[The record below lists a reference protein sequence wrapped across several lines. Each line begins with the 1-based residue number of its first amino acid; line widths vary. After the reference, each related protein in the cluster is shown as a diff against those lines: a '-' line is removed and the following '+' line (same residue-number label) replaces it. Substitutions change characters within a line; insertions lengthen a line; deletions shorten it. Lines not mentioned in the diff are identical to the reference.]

1 MVLFKNIE
9 EFQRFLD
16 TSNTFTEVDN
26 RIIDNQ
32 ELLPITDI
40 QVDTSVNGRFLCK
53 ITISGVHEFD
63 FIAHRVDG
71 KEWKFEFYDE
81 REYLNIFKLT
91 GLDFLA
97 YFKAFHL
104 CLRELFDTNDV
115 QSIRFVFFNKM
126 ERIYFMLYD
135 LKLFKFIMN
144 EYDFTFSRKI
154 KQGSI
159 TQISYV
165 RGE

>member
-16 TSNTFTEVDN
+16 TANTFTEVDDK
-26 RIIDNQ
+26 IIDNQ
-32 ELLPITDI
+32 ELLPVTNI
-40 QVDTSVNGRFLCK
+40 QFDSSVSGRFLCK
-53 ITISGVHEFD
+53 ITISDAHEFN
-63 FIAHRVDG
+63 FIAYRGDFQ
-71 KEWKFEFYDE
+71 EWKVEFYDE
-81 REYLNIFKLT
+81 HEYFKIFNLA
-91 GLDFLA
+91 GMDLLA

-104 CLRELFDTNDV
+104 CLREFFDTNDV

-165 RGE
+165 RVE

>member
-1 MVLFKNIE
+1 MALFKNID
-9 EFQRFLD
+9 EFQRFLNI
-16 TSNTFTEVDN
+16 SNTFTEVDN
-26 RIIDNQ
+26 LIIDNQ
-32 ELLPITDI
+32 ELLSITDI
-40 QVDTSVNGRFLCK
+40 QFDNTVSGKFLCK
-53 ITISGVHEFD
+53 TTIGSHEFN
-63 FIAHRVDG
+63 FIAYRTYG
-71 KEWKFEFYDE
+71 KEWNIEFYDE
-81 REYLNIFKLT
+81 REYLKIIKLT
-91 GLDFLA
+91 GMDLLA
-97 YFKAFHL
+97 YFNSFHL
-104 CLRELFDTNDV
+104 FLRELFDTNDI

-165 RGE
+165 R